1 MRRRNEK
8 VENLLP
14 QDSIRKRDAPP
25 SPPLK
30 LLRPPTQL
38 TFLSLSLSP
47 TLPSDGRN
55 KNRTISNSTYTRR
68 LFLCSELAGLFPTPG
83 ERIRSGSAAA
93 PAHPPLSAFFSV
105 PPPPATAAL
114 CAASLASQLSASA
127 VARFSRLRETV
138 HERKSRLER
147 AADAGGGFLPRGETQ
162 QQLGGGGAAAFPFG
176 DASASGGGFAA
187 ASAVTSSS
195 IATYEAVPILD
206 KKGRA
211 FCVIVEWQRSDT
223 TKGII
228 WKARPFFF
236 HFFFPF

>member
-1 MRRRNEK
+1 MR
-8 VENLLP
+8 
-14 QDSIRKRDAPP
+14 
-25 SPPLK
+25 
-30 LLRPPTQL
+30 
-38 TFLSLSLSP
+38 
-47 TLPSDGRN
+47 
-55 KNRTISNSTYTRR
+55 
-68 LFLCSELAGLFPTPG
+68 
-83 ERIRSGSAAA
+83 
-93 PAHPPLSAFFSV
+93 
-105 PPPPATAAL
+105 
-114 CAASLASQLSASA
+114 
-127 VARFSRLRETV
+127 
-138 HERKSRLER
+138 
-147 AADAGGGFLPRGETQ
+147 GGGFLPRGETQ

-206 KKGRA
+206 QKGRA